1 MPGRRAASIPPPYQP
16 SPGGSA
22 SATLP
27 PGESDPALPGSLH
40 PMRSSH
46 QGQEISEASWYCLS
60 LKEVRLSP
68 CLVVFIGGSSSLTI
82 GRFSSND
89 RHRRAGPDQHAL
101 GEVPCATLN
110 LAEKGASRQ
119 WGDRCGRFHSTGARN
134 SRRMA
139 GRGGRDRY
147 YNNLINEPFAKF
159 GVGHEMGAE
168 CSCKITPSKGICTWL
183 AMGFPGTTTL
193 PDNKS
198 RFLANFAKGSFDFKS
213 LLSG

>member
-1 MPGRRAASIPPPYQP
+1 MIPGRRAASIPPPYQP

-68 CLVVFIGGSSSLTI
+68 CLVVFIGGLSSLTI

-119 WGDRCGRFHSTGARN
+119 WGDRCGCFHSTGARN

-159 GVGHEMGAE
+159 ARKRDLLSGRVVVPGKPMASQVQIPFEGVILQEHSAPI
-168 CSCKITPSKGICTWL
+168 SCPTP
-183 AMGFPGTTTL
+183 
-193 PDNKS
+193 
-198 RFLANFAKGSFDFKS
+198 NFAKGSNI
-213 LLSG
+213 

>member
-1 MPGRRAASIPPPYQP
+1 MIPGRRATSIPPPYQP

-147 YNNLINEPFAKF
+147 YKNLINEPFAKF
-159 GVGHEMGAE
+159 ASVL
-168 CSCKITPSKGICTWL
+168 S
-183 AMGFPGTTTL
+183 
-193 PDNKS
+193 DN
-198 RFLANFAKGSFDFKS
+198 
-213 LLSG
+213 